1 MTSMRSFSLK
11 GRLVIGIS
19 LLLALIL
26 SILPLPELIAPFR
39 PDWLLVTL
47 IYWTIALPHRAN
59 VGTAFFS
66 GLMLDLLLGSVL
78 GVHALALVIPVY
90 LAASQFQRMR
100 NYSVW
105 QQAFV
110 VGALAILNKVLI
122 FWAAYVNRDIQ
133 LDYHYFWSIVSS
145 MVFWPWIFLL
155 LRKCRRQFA
164 LS

>member
-1 MTSMRSFSLK
+1 MSTYPVRS
-11 GRLVIGIS
+11 RLAIMFS
-19 LLLALIL
+19 LLLALML

-39 PDWLLVTL
+39 PDWLLIIL
-47 IYWTIALPHRAN
+47 IYWAIALPHRAN
-59 VGTAFFS
+59 VGTAFVA
-66 GLMLDLLLGSVL
+66 GLLLDLLLGSVL
-78 GVHALALVIPVY
+78 GVRALALVIPIY

-110 VGALAILNKVLI
+110 VGGLVMLNKLLI
-122 FWAAYVNRDIQ
+122 FWTAYLHSDTQV
-133 LDYHYFWSIVSS
+133 DYHYFWSIVSS

-155 LRKCRRQFA
+155 LRKCRRRFS

>member
-1 MTSMRSFSLK
+1 MSAFPLRSRLGIMASLA
-11 GRLVIGIS
+11 
-19 LLLALIL
+19 LALIL
-26 SILPLPELIAPFR
+26 SILPLPDMIAPFR

-47 IYWTIALPHRAN
+47 LYWTIALPHRAN
-59 VGTAFFS
+59 VGTAFVA
-66 GLMLDLLLGSVL
+66 GLLLDLLLGSVL
-78 GVHALALVIPVY
+78 GVRALALVIPVY

-110 VGALAILNKVLI
+110 VGGLAMLNKLLI
-122 FWAAYVNRDIQ
+122 FWTGYLNSAIQ
-133 LDYHYFWSIVSS
+133 VDYHYFWSIVSS

-164 LS
+164 LT

>member
-1 MTSMRSFSLK
+1 MSAFSLK
-11 GRLVIGIS
+11 GRLVILLS

-47 IYWTIALPHRAN
+47 IYWSIALPHRAN
-59 VGTAFFS
+59 VGTAFVA

-105 QQAFV
+105 QQSFV
-110 VGALAILNKVLI
+110 VGALAMLNKLVI
-122 FWAAYVNRDIQ
+122 FWTAYLNSEVQ